1 MKKKVKYKQK
11 KKKPLFV
18 KENTSSFPACTWHK
32 IIIGDSR
39 HMDEIEDKSVHLII
53 TSPPYWQLKDYGSKE
68 QIGFNDSYQDYI
80 DNLNKVW
87 QECYRVLHPSCR
99 LCVNIGDQFA
109 RAIFYGRYKVIPIRT
124 EIIKYCESIG
134 FDYMGAIIWQKVT
147 TCQTTGGATVM
158 GSYPYPRGG
167 IIKIDYEFILT
178 FKKLGKAPPVSKE
191 AKEKSKLTNE
201 EWNKY
206 FNGHWDFPGEKQ
218 NGHIAMF
225 PLELPRRLIRMFS
238 FYGDTVLDPFLGSGT
253 TSKASLDL
261 GRNSIGYEINKEFL
275 NTIKSKISINQE
287 PMLYKENFDYEII
300 FQKSNNKTNGSNSKN
315 SSNNNHLERL
325 VDPKKFKFGTVID
338 TNGKQ
343 KREDTYKVISIS
355 ASNEIILDSGQKI
368 KLLGVLPVD
377 EESYKKKSILFLN
390 NLTSGNKVFVKYD
403 GQKFDNAKNLLAYV
417 YLQNKTFLNAKL
429 IKKGLAKCDK
439 ELDFQFKDRFIKYEE
454 EAKQLKVGIWEKRG

>member
-1 MKKKVKYKQK
+1 MKTY
-11 KKKPLFV
+11 
-18 KENTSSFPACTWHK
+18 HK

-39 HMDEIEDKSVHLII
+39 WMKEIPDTSVHLVI
-53 TSPPYWQLKDYGSKE
+53 TSPPYWQLKDYGSKQ
-68 QIGFNDSYQDYI
+68 QIGFNDSYQDYV

-87 QECYRVLHPSCR
+87 RECYRVLHPGCR

-218 NGHIAMF
+218 KGHIAMF
-225 PLELPRRLIRMFS
+225 PVELPRRLIRMFS
-238 FYGDTVLDPFLGSGT
+238 FYGDVVLDPFLGSGT
-253 TSKASLDL
+253 TSKAALDL
-261 GRNSIGYEINKEFL
+261 GRNSIGYEINNNFL
-275 NTIKSKISINQE
+275 STIKSKIGINQKSA
-287 PMLYKENFDYEII
+287 LYMESFDYEII
-300 FQKSNNKTNGSNSKN
+300 YQKKNKVINENNKHPGT
-315 SSNNNHLERL
+315 NNHLGRL
-325 VDPKKFKFGTVID
+325 VDPKRFRFGTVID
-338 TNGKQ
+338 VGGKQ
-343 KREDTYKVISIS
+343 KREDTYKVIAIS
-355 ASNEIILDSGQKI
+355 APNEMVLDSGQKI
-368 KLLGVLPVD
+368 KLLGVLPVV
-377 EESYKKKSILFLN
+377 EESYKKKAILFLN
-390 NLTSGNKVFVKYD
+390 NLTSGNKVFIKYD
-403 GQKFDNAKNLLAYV
+403 GQKFDNAKNLLTYV
-417 YLQNKTFLNAKL
+417 YLRNQTFLNAKL
-429 IKKGLAKCDK
+429 IKNGLAKCDRD
-439 ELDFQFKDRFIKYEE
+439 LDFQYKDRFIKYEV
-454 EAKQLKVGIWEKRG
+454 EARQLKLGIWGKKG